1 MFIPVGEALLYANAF
16 GPQHARAI
24 LGIGGWTGSWE
35 LWTDTFALLSDTYRT
50 LAFDHRGTGATVCAT
65 ASITFENLVSDVF
78 AVMDAFKIEKCVL
91 AGESAGAAVALSAA
105 RQHPERISALVLAG
119 AMYVGKAPDGTDAFR
134 LGLERDYVGT
144 VDRFVRACLPE
155 PDSEQ
160 FARWGNLIL
169 QRAPQEAA
177 IALLDINRQLDLRAH
192 VSQIQQ
198 PTLLIHGAHDAIVPV
213 QRAQWLAQNM
223 PHAQLRIIDDA
234 GHVPTFT
241 RPNIVADA
249 IREFLGAHG
258 YA

>member
-1 MFIPVGEALLYANAF
+1 MFIQVSDALLYANAF
-16 GPQHARAI
+16 GPQQARAI

-50 LAFDHRGTGATVCAT
+50 LAFDHRGTGATMCSVT
-65 ASITFENLVSDVF
+65 SITFENLVADVF
-78 AVMDAFKIEKCVL
+78 AVMDAFGIEKCVL

-119 AMYVGKAPDGTDAFR
+119 AMYASEPLDGPDLFR
-134 LGLERDYVGT
+134 IGLQQDYVGT
-144 VDRFVRACLPE
+144 LNRFVRACLPE
-155 PDSEQ
+155 PDSEH

-177 IALLDINRQLDLRAH
+177 LALLDINRQLDLRAH

-198 PTLLIHGAHDAIVPV
+198 PALLIHGAHDAIVPV
-213 QRAQWLAQNM
+213 ARAQWLAQNI
-223 PHAQLRIIDDA
+223 PHAQLCMIDDA

-241 RPNIVADA
+241 RPNLVAEA

-258 YA
+258 